1 MEQYREKLRIT
12 TIITAVA
19 CIALAAFTLL
29 GFAAEAGWVSLT
41 PISGDSHWHSCWRG
55 FISGASFG
63 ILALMIFG
71 LIRNIRA
78 LMDEKKLKK
87 FYVKE
92 HDERQIQIYTAAR
105 AAATQTFLLV
115 GIVAGIIAGYFSM
128 SVGITIIACVF
139 IHSLIAMGF
148 KIYYSKKF

>member
-1 MEQYREKLRIT
+1 MEQYREKLRISI
-12 TIITAVA
+12 IITAIA

-41 PISGDSHWHSCWRG
+41 PISGDSHWHSRWRG

-87 FYVKE
+87 LYVKE

-148 KIYYSKKF
+148 KIYYSKKY